1 MHNLEKKDN
10 IESNREKSCFFDKTE
25 RRMAMAVR
33 IEKDETGMTA
43 YIQGEIDHHSAKEI
57 REAIDFAAE
66 SSLPERMVLD
76 FKDVTF
82 MDSSGIGL
90 VMGRYKL
97 VQSMGGELHLR
108 NISSHIQKVMKLAG
122 PAKLALI
129 DK

>member
-1 MHNLEKKDN
+1 
-10 IESNREKSCFFDKTE
+10 
-25 RRMAMAVR
+25 MAVR
-33 IEKDETGMTA
+33 IEKNENGMTA

-66 SSLPERMVLD
+66 SSLPELLVLD

-122 PAKLALI
+122 LDKLAVI